1 MKCRSVNYLV
11 VLVGIL
17 VLFVGCRTVP
27 VFNVDKAAINTA
39 DQREPA
45 LEEVTKAI
53 LSAAAN
59 SHPPWNMKV
68 VKPGHIV
75 ATLHNRSHMAQVDIE
90 YTTKEYSIKRKSSAN
105 LKYDAETDSIHS
117 SYNKWIQRLDSN
129 IQIKMNLL

>member
-1 MKCRSVNYLV
+1 MKCRSVNYLL
-11 VLVGIL
+11 VLLGVL

-27 VFNVDKAAINTA
+27 VFNVEKAAINTA
-39 DQREPA
+39 DQKEPTM
-45 LEEVTKAI
+45 EEVTKAI

-75 ATLHNRSHMAQVDIE
+75 ATLHNRRHMAQVDIN
-90 YTTKEYSIKRKSSAN
+90 YTTKEYSITRKSSAE
-105 LKYDAETDSIHS
+105 LKYDPEKETIHS

-129 IQIKMNLL
+129 IQIKLNTL